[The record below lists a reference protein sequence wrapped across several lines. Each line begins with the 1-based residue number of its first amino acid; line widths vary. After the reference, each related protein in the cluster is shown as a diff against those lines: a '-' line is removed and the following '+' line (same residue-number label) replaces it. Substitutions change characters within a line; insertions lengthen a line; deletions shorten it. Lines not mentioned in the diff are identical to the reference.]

1 MLTPE
6 NYLLK
11 IHVTIKNSESDLCQA
26 IDEIR
31 EDSRNEGRNE
41 IAVSLLKENVFTNDK
56 IAELT
61 KLPLEEIEALQKAI

>member
-1 MLTPE
+1 M
-6 NYLLK
+6 
-11 IHVTIKNSESDLCQA
+11 CQA

-41 IAVSLLKENVFTNDK
+41 ERKEMAISLLKEHVFTNEK

-61 KLPLEEIEALQKAI
+61 KLPLEEIKALQKAI

>member
-1 MLTPE
+1 M
-6 NYLLK
+6 
-11 IHVTIKNSESDLCQA
+11 CQA

-31 EDSRNEGRNE
+31 EDSRNEGRLE
-41 IAVSLLKENVFTNDK
+41 KAKEMAISLLKEKVFNNEK

>member
-1 MLTPE
+1 M
-6 NYLLK
+6 
-11 IHVTIKNSESDLCQA
+11 CQA

>member
-1 MLTPE
+1 M
-6 NYLLK
+6 
-11 IHVTIKNSESDLCQA
+11 CQA

-31 EDSRNEGRNE
+31 EDSRNEERKE
-41 IAVSLLKENVFTNDK
+41 MAIALLKKKIMPLSE